1 MEPVITHPNLS
12 GVNSTDIIVFIRF
25 INTLDLCFRNYRIS
39 TRVCRQDLE
48 LFLMEI
54 DKHGRKFAKDYK
66 RIHFFNI
73 ERANKFRNGM
83 KNILKY
89 CIQIAAI
96 LLDKLE
102 HKSAP
107 ENEPIQVAYNQLI
120 RPEIPLDAT
129 MMEKHRVL
137 ILRIVQMLAYWYAP
151 QGVAMSDAESGDES

>member
-1 MEPVITHPNLS
+1 MEPVVTHPNLS
-12 GVNSTDIIVFIRF
+12 GVNSNDRTVFIRF
-25 INTLDLCFRNYRIS
+25 INTIDLAYRNYRIA

-54 DKHGRKFAKDYK
+54 DKYGRKLAKYYK
-66 RIHFFNI
+66 KIHFFSI
-73 ERANKFRNGM
+73 ERAYKFRNGM